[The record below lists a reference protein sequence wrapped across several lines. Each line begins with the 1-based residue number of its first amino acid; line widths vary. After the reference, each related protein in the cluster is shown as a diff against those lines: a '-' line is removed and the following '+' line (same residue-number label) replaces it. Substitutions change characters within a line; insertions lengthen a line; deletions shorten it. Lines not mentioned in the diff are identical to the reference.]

1 MNAELKKAYTTALGY
16 TLIIGLSFL
25 FVKIALRSAKPL
37 DILAHRFTFSFI
49 AASVPLLIGRL
60 RLNIDWKKDLLAL
73 LPLAIFYPVLFFA
86 FQVFG
91 LVYTSTS
98 EAGIIQATI
107 PILTM
112 ILAAV
117 FLGERTGGWQLAAS
131 LLSVAGVIFIFAM
144 KGLNLSGDSLRG
156 GALILLSALSF
167 ALYSVGA
174 RRISQRK
181 DIFTITYVM
190 IVAGFVGFN
199 LIALGRHAA
208 TGTLPDYFTPLG
220 DWRFIGAML
229 YLGVL
234 SSLVTS
240 YLSNYTLARL
250 EASKNSM
257 FANLA
262 TLITVVAGVV
272 ILGEQLAWFHLVG
285 GAAIVAGVIGRNFLP
300 APRRKTVATSPH
312 K

>member
-1 MNAELKKAYTTALGY
+1 MNAELKKAYLAALGY

-25 FVKIALRSAKPL
+25 FVKIALQSAEPL
-37 DILAHRFTFSFI
+37 DILAHRFTFSFVAMLI
-49 AASVPLLIGRL
+49 PLLSGRL
-60 RLNIDWKKDLLAL
+60 RLRIDWRRDLPAL
-73 LPLAIFYPVLFFA
+73 LPLALFYPVLFFA

-91 LVYTSTS
+91 LVHTSTS

-112 ILAAV
+112 ILAALV
-117 FLGERTGGWQLAAS
+117 LGERTGGWQLAAS

-144 KGLNLSGDSLRG
+144 KGLDVSGHSLLG
-156 GALILLSALSF
+156 GGFILLSALSF

-174 RRISQRK
+174 RRACQRM
-181 DIFTITYVM
+181 DVLTVTCVM
-190 IVAGFVGFN
+190 IAVGFVAFN
-199 LIALGRHAA
+199 LIALGRH
-208 TGTLPDYFTPLG
+208 TLSGTLPAYFAPLG
-220 DWRFIGAML
+220 EWRFVAAVL

-262 TLITVVAGVV
+262 TLITIVAGVLV
-272 ILGEQLAWFHLVG
+272 LGEKLEWYHLAG
-285 GAAIVAGVIGRNFLP
+285 GAAIIAGVIGRNFLP
-300 APRRKTVATSPH
+300 APKRAKAPNGS
-312 K
+312 